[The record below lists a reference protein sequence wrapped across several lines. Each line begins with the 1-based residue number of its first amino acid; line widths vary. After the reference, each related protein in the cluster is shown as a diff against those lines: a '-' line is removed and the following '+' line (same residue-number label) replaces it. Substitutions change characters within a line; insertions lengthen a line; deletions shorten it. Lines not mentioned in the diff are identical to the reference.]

1 MSTRIL
7 HHGRCFDGVVSAALA
22 IRLLRTLGEAPEP
35 VETAGQTHRR
45 GPPFDPDAFSA
56 AVNVVVDYRYSP
68 DPRLTWWF
76 DHHAT
81 TFENESHRA
90 HFERYRAARRSL
102 TVQGSRGNEN
112 LPNGALAPFPVA
124 ARSAMIGG
132 EARKT
137 ALFRDEG
144 GWDIPPPRSRRFF
157 DPQAPSCARLIQR
170 VALER
175 FGLDLAPRD
184 LDPDCDLVA
193 WADRIDTAAFDSPEE
208 AVGLTAA
215 PLRLMHWLETAATA
229 QTEPAVVAALA
240 AGTPLEQILT
250 LPDVA
255 TELAESLR
263 AHRALID
270 QVEARLQR
278 TAGVAW
284 VDLTDQRLTGINK
297 FIPYLLD
304 PKLRFAVMLLR
315 LPGRVKVAVGQNPW
329 APTEPD
335 VDIGALCRQH
345 GGGGHQAVG
354 AVSLPENAVAEGRS
368 IGETLVTRLS
378 RRG

>member
-7 HHGRCFDGVVSAALA
+7 HHGRCFDGVLSAALA
-22 IRLLRTLGEAPEP
+22 IRLLRALGEAPAP
-35 VETAGQTHRR
+35 VETNGQIHRR

-81 TFENESHRA
+81 TFENDAHRG
-90 HFERYRAARRSL
+90 HFERYRAAHRL
-102 TVQGSRGNEN
+102 VTAEGSRGNEES
-112 LPNGALAPFPVA
+112 PSGAPAPFPAA

-144 GWDIPPPRSRRFF
+144 GWDIPPQRRRRFF

-184 LDPDCDLVA
+184 RDPERDLVT

-208 AVGLTAA
+208 AVGLASA
-215 PLRLMHWLETAATA
+215 PLRLMHWLETAATD

-240 AGTPLEQILT
+240 AGTPLEQILAS
-250 LPDVA
+250 PEVA
-255 TELAESLR
+255 TGLEESLR

-284 VDLTDQRLTGINK
+284 VDLADQRLAGINK

-329 APTEPD
+329 APAAPD
-335 VDIGALCRQH
+335 VDVGALCRQH
-345 GGGGHQAVG
+345 GGGGHQTVG
-354 AVSLPENAVAEGRS
+354 AVSLPANAVEEGRR
-368 IGETLVTRLS
+368 IAETLVSRLS